1 MDNKINLQNLEEAAF
16 NAIDE
21 IFSEE
26 EKKDDNVVR
35 LEEKILALDWE
46 FSENDFFELREILN
60 SLKQTY
66 TDDINRTLLTMM
78 DNIAKFV
85 MTAKEKSPS
94 NSLVVLAQ
102 IAKGFKEINFN
113 NLNATQ
119 KKEKLGKIY
128 KFFTQFKNDII
139 AKAKEENKASIQGKA
154 YKKEITENKLEN
166 KKELF
171 DYSQETAL
179 AFDKNIFKDYMKKL
193 EKNINDINKK
203 ISDLE
208 FNREIFSRLENLE
221 EKIDTILSFI
231 HKLNNNNSFATDI
244 KTNIEEEYDENDID
258 KIDYEA
264 QITTDDEDDNR
275 IGEELIKD
283 TENDGSEFKE
293 DDIIPYVYVFHLD
306 DKLVAFP
313 YEAVLNIYSISN
325 EKAKKLLSL
334 EQFKLKNLK
343 GFMKKLKKNMRG
355 SLRRKKEKELK
366 ELVVFSKNISLA
378 TENTHYSNAL
388 LVECGDKY
396 NIFFVGKELSSK
408 AYLPIS
414 IEQKDE
420 NDIMGHVVIEGT
432 KKAFLIN
439 PCQ

>member
-128 KFFTQFKNDII
+128 KFFAQFKNDII
-139 AKAKEENKASIQGKA
+139 AKAKEENTASKTNA
-154 YKKEITENKLEN
+154 YKKETTENKIED
-166 KKELF
+166 KKEQF

-179 AFDKNIFKDYMKKL
+179 ALDKNIFNNYMKKL
-193 EKNINDINKK
+193 EESINDINNK
-203 ISDLE
+203 ISNLE
-208 FNREIFSRLENLE
+208 FNTEIFARLENLE

-231 HKLNNNNSFATDI
+231 HKLNDNNSFTTKI
-244 KTNIEEEYDENDID
+244 KTDIEEEYDGNNID
-258 KIDYEA
+258 KNEHETK
-264 QITTDDEDDNR
+264 ITIDDER
-275 IGEELIKD
+275 TGEELIKD
-283 TENDGSEFKE
+283 TENDDSEFKN

-313 YEAVLNIYSISN
+313 YESVLNIYSISD

-334 EQFKLKNLK
+334 EQFKLKYLK

-355 SLRRKKEKELK
+355 SLRKKKEKELK

-378 TENTHYSNAL
+378 TENTNYSNAL

-396 NIFFVGKELSSK
+396 NVFFVGKELSSK